1 MNKTELVKEGQ
12 ALKIIDEREL
22 FGKEFRIYGTWEN
35 PLFLAKDVAN
45 WIEHSAVHM
54 MMKNID
60 EDEKV
65 RNNVSTLGGNQES
78 WFLTEQ
84 GLYEVLM
91 QSRKPIAKDFKKQ
104 VKHILKE
111 VRTKGG
117 YIVEGRESE
126 FANKLPK
133 TFKEALLLLVEAEE
147 EKERL
152 IADNNKKQELLV
164 AQAPKIDLYNDF
176 VNQDNIYS
184 VNEISKCLAVKNLGR
199 NKLYKWLR
207 WNKIIIGETY
217 EAYQRYINSGY
228 IVHRVMPYDKP
239 LYEMVTDKRTGRK
252 VKTQVGVKKCNETK
266 AFFTTKG
273 VEWLY
278 NKLIKSGEVIPKT
291 LNEVMNELVP
301 EQEQK

>member
-1 MNKTELVKEGQ
+1 MNKTGLVKSEGQ
-12 ALKIIDEREL
+12 APRTINSREVAEMTGKKHNNLMRDIKGYVKILEDNSKLSSPNFFIESTYVNSQNKVQPCYEL
-22 FGKEFRIYGTWEN
+22 TRKGC
-35 PLFLAKDVAN
+35 DMVAN
-45 WIEHSAVHM
+45 KMTGEKGILFTAAYVTRFEEMEKEIA
-54 MMKNID
+54 MKQFN
-60 EDEKV
+60 
-65 RNNVSTLGGNQES
+65 
-78 WFLTEQ
+78 
-84 GLYEVLM
+84 
-91 QSRKPIAKDFKKQ
+91 
-104 VKHILKE
+104 
-111 VRTKGG
+111 
-117 YIVEGRESE
+117 
-126 FANKLPK
+126 LPT
-133 TFKEALLLLVEAEE
+133 TFKEALLMLVEAEE

-291 LNEVMNELVP
+291 LNEIMNELVP
-301 EQEQK
+301 EQE